1 MGDVSDLSF
10 YSPGRTKQLGVL
22 LWTAIALAGL
32 AAGLAGFLVGTGHA
46 GFAIV
51 LATPA
56 FLVLGTSAMAL
67 SALRAGTFAAK
78 PWSAAAGVLLILTGF
93 FFAQT
98 AVSILPS
105 IVGILLVLLALLAD
119 RGER

>member
-1 MGDVSDLSF
+1 MSDLSYF
-10 YSPGRTKQLGVL
+10 SPGRTKQLGVL
-22 LWTAIALAGL
+22 LWAAIALAGL

-46 GFAIV
+46 GLAIV

-78 PWSAAAGVLLILTGF
+78 PWSAVAGTLLILTGL
-93 FFAQT
+93 FFAQS

-105 IVGILLVLLALLAD
+105 MVGILLVLLALLAD